1 MEKEEGWKDVKK
13 KPKNTPNEEKK
24 IDSNFVHGN
33 PSNNNNFR
41 KNNNKPLSVSSDA
54 VGKSQK
60 YESPSLKNKAV
71 TFGNNNNSN
80 TNGYRGVNSNNI
92 SGYRGGNTNSNNT
105 NGYRGGNNTNNG
117 SFRGGRGGRG
127 GLNRRQDFINNIPD
141 FANEEEKAKFIELR
155 EKCPHIMMPGIARR
169 TAAIIRIDNFAEM
182 FTSDE
187 WIDLQLSGWK
197 YERVVKPDDGE
208 FEIPDDGY
216 VYDLVEMKNKWGDY
230 VLFKK
235 VY

>member
-1 MEKEEGWKDVKK
+1 MVYSLKMEKEEGWKDVKK
-13 KPKNTPNEEKK
+13 KPKNTASEDKK
-24 IDSNFVHGN
+24 IDG
-33 PSNNNNFR
+33 NNNIR
-41 KNNNKPLSVSSDA
+41 KKTYLSVSSDTL
-54 VGKSQK
+54 GKTNNTQK
-60 YESPSLKNKAV
+60 YESPSLKNKAA
-71 TFGNNNNSN
+71 TFN
-80 TNGYRGVNSNNI
+80 
-92 SGYRGGNTNSNNT
+92 NNT
-105 NGYRGGNNTNNG
+105 NGYRGGNNTKG
-117 SFRGGRGGRG
+117 YRGGNNTNDYRGGRG
-127 GLNRRQDFINNIPD
+127 GLNRRQDFVNNIPD
-141 FANEEEKAKFIELR
+141 FANEEEKIKFTDLR

-208 FEIPDDGY
+208 FEMPDDGY
-216 VYDLVEMKNKWGDY
+216 VYDLIEMQNKWGDY